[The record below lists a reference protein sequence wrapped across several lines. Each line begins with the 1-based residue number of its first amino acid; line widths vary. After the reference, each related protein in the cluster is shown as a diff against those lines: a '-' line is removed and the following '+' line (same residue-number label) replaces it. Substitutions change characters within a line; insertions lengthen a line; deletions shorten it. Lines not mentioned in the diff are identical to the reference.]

1 MLSTRVPAFPGIYG
15 AMLLPDG
22 KKGPTDEP
30 YLCTSESQFL
40 KVFTPNESVEVGYD
54 LAYYSALAF
63 LQKSD
68 KLWVKRIIKDDA
80 TYGGVAIKK
89 EGSATANAAWSSGE
103 TDPTAYTFDAED
115 SLVVYGKNAGEWN
128 DDIYFTVHKY
138 YAKEDISAVDETTE
152 ELTVAQDWTT
162 GIEVVLAT
170 TNTLPDP
177 LAVNTVYYVIRVDAT
192 TIKLATTAANATAGT
207 AIDLTDQGTGTHS
220 IYAYFDRVKEPDAFM
235 ISIYK
240 SSNLNV
246 PVETYTCSREV
257 GKKDGF
263 GRNIFVED
271 ALDGSYYLDA
281 MSNSSVAETVQV
293 KEQLTPIALNGG
305 GDGSAVTDSDM
316 LLGIADI
323 ANTENIPVTVIMDG
337 GWATA
342 AYQKQGILTTCEN
355 RQDCVGILSTPYDK
369 EASANYLNDIVDYR
383 KTILNANSSYGALY
397 TPHVKIYDKFNDRP
411 LFVSPDGYAGAAL
424 SYTASNYEMWYPP
437 KLM

>member
-15 AMLLPDG
+15 AILLPDG

-40 KVFTPNESVEVGYD
+40 KVFTPDESVEVGYD

-68 KLWVKRIIKDDA
+68 KLWVKRVIKDDA

-89 EGSATANAAWSSGE
+89 EGSATANAAWISGE

-115 SLVVYGKNAGEWN
+115 SLIVYGTNAGEWN
-128 DDIYFTVHKY
+128 DSIYFTVHKY

-162 GIEVVLAT
+162 GIEVMLAT
-170 TNTLPDP
+170 TGTLPDP
-177 LAVNTVYYVIRVDAT
+177 LVVNTVYYVIRVDAT

-220 IYAYFDRVKEPDAFM
+220 IYTYYDRVKEPDAFM

-240 SSNLNV
+240 SDNLNV

-271 ALDGSYYLDA
+271 ALDGSYYLSA
-281 MSNSSVAETVQV
+281 ISNPSVAETIQV
-293 KEQLTPIALNGG
+293 KEQLTAIALNGG
-305 GDGSAVTDSDM
+305 GDGSAVTDADM
-316 LLGIADI
+316 LTALTDI
-323 ANTENIPVTVIMDG
+323 SNTENIPVTIVMDG

-342 AYQKQGILTTCEN
+342 AYQKQGILATCEN
-355 RQDCVGILSTPYDK
+355 RQDCVGLLSTPYDK

-411 LFVSPDGYAGAAL
+411 LFVSPDGYAGAAI

-437 KLM
+437 KY